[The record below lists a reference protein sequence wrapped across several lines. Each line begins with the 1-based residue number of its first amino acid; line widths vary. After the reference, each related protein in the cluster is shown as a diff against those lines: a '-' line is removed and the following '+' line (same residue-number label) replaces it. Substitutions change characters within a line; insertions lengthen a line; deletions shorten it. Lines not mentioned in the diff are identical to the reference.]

1 MRAKKC
7 THSAYREPKQC
18 TLISLLTSLV
28 KWAIT
33 HYDVERTVRRA
44 EIFRQ
49 RGFTATPTI
58 AGSEI
63 SPEVQPVA
71 QQAGCAVVLDGRYE
85 FDQPF
90 RG

>member
-1 MRAKKC
+1 
-7 THSAYREPKQC
+7 
-18 TLISLLTSLV
+18 
-28 KWAIT
+28 
-33 HYDVERTVRRA
+33 VERAVRRA

-49 RGFTATPTI
+49 RGFTATPTV

>member
-7 THSAYREPKQC
+7 THSACREPKRC

-28 KWAIT
+28 KWTIT
-33 HYDVERTVRRA
+33 RYEVERAVRRA

-49 RGFTATPTI
+49 RGFTATTTV

-63 SPEVQPVA
+63 SPEVQLVA
-71 QQAGCAVVLDGRYE
+71 QQTGCAVVLDGRYE